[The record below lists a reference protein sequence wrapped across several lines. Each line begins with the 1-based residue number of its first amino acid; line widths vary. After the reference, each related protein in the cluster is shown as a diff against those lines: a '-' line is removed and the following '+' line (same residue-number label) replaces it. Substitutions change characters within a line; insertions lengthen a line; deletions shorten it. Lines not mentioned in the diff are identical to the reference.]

1 MTPHEG
7 PRISLPDPARSFRI
21 GLFAPADR
29 HDLLEGQFGC
39 RGQVLGVDSGRERF
53 ADRVAELV
61 ACGFD
66 EVYLHHVGQ
75 QQDAFLDAAGETLL
89 PLLRS
94 ATATTDGGAA

>member
-1 MTPHEG
+1 MRPEEVRGTVLVE
-7 PRISLPDPARSFRI
+7 
-21 GLFAPADR
+21 
-29 HDLLEGQFGC
+29 HDA
-39 RGQVLGVDSGRERF
+39 ERF

-89 PLLRS
+89 PLLR
-94 ATATTDGGAA
+94 TATTDGGAS